1 MPTQS
6 ASIVGVLLAG
16 VVGRLVTH
24 YVLGQLLGTLMRHVP
39 PAGAVVARS
48 VGVVEAAEASLL
60 VAAAGLALLAAAGD
74 RGALARAVPMAAV
87 AAAAEEEDLP
97 AVGAVADDEAQRVH
111 GLGRRRQELDAPRA
125 PCDEPLVE
133 PTATGAT

>member
-1 MPTQS
+1 M
-6 ASIVGVLLAG
+6 GVLLAG
-16 VVGRLVTH
+16 NVSRLVTH
-24 YVLGQLLGTLMRHVP
+24 YAAGQLLGTLMRHVP

-60 VAAAGLALLAAAGD
+60 VAASGLALLAAAGD
-74 RGALARAVPMAAV
+74 RGALARAVPVSPIAPAAD
-87 AAAAEEEDLP
+87 EEDLP
-97 AVGAVADDEAQRVH
+97 AVGAIADNEAQRVH